1 LAIQPTPPSAPGK
14 LVFTSNR
21 AELAA
26 QEPGDIYRAN
36 SDGSGLANL
45 TERPAM
51 YEHPVWSPDGTQI
64 AFVSNHE
71 GRRQVYVMQADG
83 SGEQVVPGTGPLD
96 FIAGWSPDGRWLLL
110 ESARDVNSE
119 LYAVR
124 PDGSEAVNLT
134 RHPAGDEAPTW
145 SPDGRSIVFVSDRGS
160 PADSPQSQLYLLDLA
175 SGETRQLTD
184 FRYGATFPVWSTDGS
199 QIAFAGVRDGGY
211 GFYDIFLMDVALATM
226 PVSEADVRR
235 LTQESGW
242 TYPASWAGDGQS
254 VLANRIWGLQGEHF
268 EALRVATDENAAVTR
283 FADPIAAA
291 GSWPNSWQDNQ
302 LHTAVAFPHA
312 GPIASPTPVPP
323 AIALVNGVLI
333 DGTGSAPV
341 PDAVVVIREG
351 HLEAAGPA
359 NQIEV
364 PADAQV
370 IDVQGATILPGFFNA
385 HVHEGYD
392 AGHLAAWA
400 QAGVTTV
407 RDLSP
412 FFGSPQ
418 GLQMVYALRDAVDS
432 HPAYARIIAS
442 SPLIN
447 PPDGYAPFMPVTSPE
462 DARVKVNAVL
472 DAGADL
478 IKVAFE
484 DSLPQGQRPVLLQLP
499 EARAIVETAHARGV
513 LVVAHV
519 TLARHLELAVEAG
532 VDEVTHMIRDAL
544 SDELIARMIEQGIYW
559 SPTMELWQGVGIGL
573 GTGNN
578 LRKFVQAGGQ
588 VALGTDYAGYS
599 MPFQLGMPMMEIEL
613 MAKAG
618 MAPMDIIVAATRNA
632 ATVSNR
638 GHDLGT
644 LEPGKIADILVVNG
658 DPLAD
663 LQALLNVQL
672 VMRDGVVIRQEGGE

>member
-1 LAIQPTPPSAPGK
+1 
-14 LVFTSNR
+14 
-21 AELAA
+21 LAA
-26 QEPGDIYRAN
+26 QEPGDIFVA
-36 SDGSGLANL
+36 SADGSDLTNL
-45 TERPAM
+45 TRRPAM

-83 SGEQVVPGTGPLD
+83 SAQRAVPGTGPLD
-96 FIAGWSPDGRWLLL
+96 FIAGWSPDGQWLLI

-134 RHPAGDEAPTW
+134 RHPAGDEAPAW
-145 SPDGRSIVFVSDRGS
+145 SPDGRSIAFASDRGS
-160 PADSPQSQLYLLDLA
+160 PADSPKRQLYLLDLA
-175 SGETRQLTD
+175 SGATRQLTD
-184 FRYGATFPVWSTDGS
+184 FRYGATLPVWSTDGS
-199 QIAFAGVRDGGY
+199 QIAFAGVRDGAYGY
-211 GFYDIFLMDVALATM
+211 YDIYLLDVEATQGSA
-226 PVSEADVRR
+226 PLSDADVRR

-302 LHTAVAFPHA
+302 LHTAVALPHA
-312 GPIASPTPVPP
+312 GPTASSTPVPP

-333 DGTGSAPV
+333 DGTGAKPV

-351 HLEAAGPA
+351 RLETVGPA
-359 NQIEV
+359 DQVEV

-370 IDVQGATILPGFFNA
+370 IDVQGGTILPGFFNT
-385 HVHEGYD
+385 HVHEAYD

-432 HPAYARIIAS
+432 HPAYARIIGS

-447 PPDGYAPFMPVTSPE
+447 PPDGYVPFMPVTSPE

-484 DSLPQGQRPVLLQLP
+484 DSLPEGRRPVLLQLP
-499 EARAIVETAHARGV
+499 EARTIVETAHARGV
-513 LVVAHV
+513 PVVAHV

-544 SDELIARMIEQGIYW
+544 PDELIARMIEQGIYW
-559 SPTMELWQGVGIGL
+559 SPTMELWQGVGMGL

-578 LRKFVQAGGQ
+578 LRKFVEAGGL
-588 VALGTDYAGYS
+588 VVLGTDYAGYS

-632 ATVSNR
+632 AIVSNR
-638 GHDLGT
+638 GADLGT

-658 DPLAD
+658 DPLND
-663 LQALLNVQL
+663 LQALLDVQL
-672 VMRDGVVIRQEGGE
+672 VLRDGVIVRQEGGE